1 MTAIGRVFLIFFALI
16 VAAGAAGL
24 VIVLGTVLPDTTGLL
39 ADMQADGSF
48 TALVGLF
55 GFLVWG
61 LSLVPALLMIVVLEA
76 FAIRSIL
83 VYGILGGVLAMLFL
97 YGSGFAQALT
107 QPLDH
112 MFTRAN
118 EVVLA
123 AGIAGGMA
131 YWLVAGRSAG
141 RWRRV

>member
-1 MTAIGRVFLIFFALI
+1 MTAVGRVFLIFFALI
-16 VAAGAAGL
+16 AAAFAAGL

-39 ADMQADGSF
+39 SDMQADGSF
-48 TALVGLF
+48 TAIVGLF
-55 GFLVWG
+55 GVLVWG

-76 FAIRSIL
+76 FAVRSIL
-83 VYGILGGVLAMLFL
+83 VYGTLGGVLAMLFL

-107 QPLDH
+107 QPLDRLFVH
-112 MFTRAN
+112 TN

-141 RWRRV
+141 RWR